1 MLLNVF
7 NKQITTF
14 ENILPLRR
22 EVVVHRDGNYFYR
35 AVALWKDEIG
45 DGKHEEIP
53 RSSDSLFEKNPK
65 VFELQLFFSNSLKD
79 LVRKSNITGTPA
91 ETVDISSV
99 VHRFLRDHF
108 VSLIVTEERVQF
120 WADYQRWFVRIHH
133 NKEAV

>member
-14 ENILPLRR
+14 ENTLPLRR

-45 DGKHEEIP
+45 DEKHEEIP

-79 LVRKSNITGTPA
+79 LVRKCNITGTPA

>member
-14 ENILPLRR
+14 ENTLPLRR

-45 DGKHEEIP
+45 DEKHEEIP

-65 VFELQLFFSNSLKD
+65 VFEPQLFFPNSLKD

>member
-45 DGKHEEIP
+45 DEKHEEIP

>member
-45 DGKHEEIP
+45 DEKHEEIP

-79 LVRKSNITGTPA
+79 LVRKCNITGTPV